1 MNKTIRNIN
10 DLASLFGATPDNLE
24 RTIYKGTSCGAWIQW
39 NCTSVSIG
47 SIVEG
52 SDAEFSCKFSYPFES
67 TAVFSWLD
75 ELDRLTTTA
84 WNEANA
90 DDPYDIVMNMTDP
103 GLELTHD
110 QAEELI
116 SQAEANGWTLPIG
129 FDADMFLEI
138 YEDCEPEEEDD

>member
-1 MNKTIRNIN
+1 MTIRNID
-10 DLASLFGATPDNLE
+10 DLASLFGTTPDHLE
-24 RTIYKGTSCGAWIQW
+24 HAIYKGTSCGAWIQW

-52 SDAEFSCKFSYPFES
+52 SDAEFSRKFSYPFES

-75 ELDRLTTTA
+75 ELDSLTTRA

-90 DDPYDIVMNMTDP
+90 DDPFEIVMNMTDP
-103 GLELTHD
+103 GLTLSIE

-116 SQAEANGWTLPIG
+116 SQAEANGWVLPIG
-129 FDADMFLEI
+129 FDAEMFLTI
-138 YEDCEPEEEDD
+138 YNCCEPEEEDE